1 MKPIFSFIR
10 QQGIS
15 LFYYIDDLLFEEDN
29 FAKCEQQENFLVD
42 LLEKLGFF
50 VNRENSD
57 LVPSSTIHYL
67 GHILDSVKFRVY
79 LPDEKIDK
87 IITYFDAL
95 LNQKVC
101 DIREVARLIG
111 LFTSSFYAINLGALL
126 FFFLDIWT
134 EIKFKL

>member
-1 MKPIFSFIR
+1 M
-10 QQGIS
+10 
-15 LFYYIDDLLFEEDN
+15 
-29 FAKCEQQENFLVD
+29 VD

-111 LFTSSFYAINLGALL
+111 LFTSSLYAINLGALL